1 MKFDST
7 TFASLAAAALRATE
21 CCCPTGVRLFEDPF
35 TLRCLPHLWRGMV
48 RLLCLPGLGPA
59 LVALRERMH
68 PGAVGGLLCRTRYI
82 DDALSR
88 ALETDLHQVV
98 ILGAGFDTRP
108 YRVPGVDKTHVFE
121 VDHPAAQALKRTRLK
136 HVLGG
141 LPSHVT
147 FVPID
152 FDRQSLGEAMATA
165 GFRPD
170 ARTFFIW
177 EGVTQ
182 YITGQ
187 AVDATL
193 RYVSGSAGAGSKIV
207 FTYIWRGIIDGSARS
222 QVEERIVAFAER
234 VGSPWI
240 FGLEPVG
247 IPAYLAERGLT
258 VIEDVGAEEYRE
270 RYLEPVGR
278 RMNVFEGER
287 MVLARAGGT
296 PATAP
301 GMRLERA
308 DVPYS
313 VRAMPSC

>member
-1 MKFDST
+1 MT
-7 TFASLAAAALRATE
+7 
-21 CCCPTGVRLFEDPF
+21 
-35 TLRCLPHLWRGMV
+35 
-48 RLLCLPGLGPA
+48 
-59 LVALRERMH
+59 
-68 PGAVGGLLCRTRYI
+68 PGAVGSLLCRTRYI
-82 DDALSR
+82 DDALGR
-88 ALETDLHQVV
+88 ALEENLDQVV

-108 YRVPGVDKTHVFE
+108 YRVPGVEETVVFE
-121 VDHPAAQALKRTRLK
+121 VDHPAAQALKRARLE

-152 FDRQSLGEAMATA
+152 FGRHRLGEALDTA
-165 GFRPD
+165 GFQSD

-193 RYVSGSAGAGSKIV
+193 RYVSRSAGAGSKIV
-207 FTYIWRGIIDGSARS
+207 FTYIWQGIIDGSARS
-222 QVEERIVAFAER
+222 QIEERIVEFAGR
-234 VGSPWI
+234 AGSPWI

-247 IPAYLAERGLT
+247 IPAYLAQRGLT

-287 MVLARAGGT
+287 MVLARARGR
-296 PATAP
+296 PATPP
-301 GMRLERA
+301 GVRPEST

-313 VRAMPSC
+313 VRATPYG

>member
-1 MKFDST
+1 MKFEST
-7 TFASLAAAALRATE
+7 TFAALAAAALRATE
-21 CCCPTGVRLFEDPF
+21 SCRPMGERLFDDPF
-35 TLRCLPHLWRGMV
+35 TLRCLPPLWQGMV

-59 LVALRERMH
+59 LFALRERMT

-82 DDALSR
+82 DDALGR
-88 ALETDLHQVV
+88 ALEEHLDQVV

-108 YRVPGVDKTHVFE
+108 YRVPGVEDTVVFE
-121 VDHPAAQALKRTRLK
+121 VDHPVAQALKRTRLE

-152 FDRQSLGEAMATA
+152 FDRHRLGEAMGAA

-170 ARTFFIW
+170 GRTFFIW

-182 YITGQ
+182 YITGK

-193 RYVSGSAGAGSKIV
+193 RYLSRSAGAGSKIV
-207 FTYIWRGIIDGSARS
+207 FTYIWQGIIDGSARS
-222 QVEERIVAFAER
+222 QVEERIVAFAR
-234 VGSPWI
+234 RAGSPWI

-278 RMNVFEGER
+278 RINVFEGER
-287 MVLARAGGT
+287 MVLARAGGR
-296 PATAP
+296 PATPP
-301 GMRLERA
+301 GAQLETA
-308 DVPYS
+308 DVSYS
-313 VRAMPSC
+313 VEEMLSG